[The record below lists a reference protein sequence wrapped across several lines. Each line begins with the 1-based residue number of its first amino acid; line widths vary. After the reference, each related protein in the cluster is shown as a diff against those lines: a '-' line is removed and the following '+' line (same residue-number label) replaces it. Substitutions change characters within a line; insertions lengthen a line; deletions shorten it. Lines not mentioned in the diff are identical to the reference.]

1 LGQYKFTVLTA
12 FQNVADTLYALDQD
26 KRSWEIARD
35 NAEANKKIFEYTQ
48 LQFEKGY
55 ASEPMLLG
63 VEQTYLVAEINRM
76 QAYAL
81 YLGDTA
87 ALYQSLGGGW
97 PGVDAK

>member
-1 LGQYKFTVLTA
+1 MTA
-12 FQNVADTLYALDQD
+12 FQNVADTLYAIEQD

-35 NAEANKKIFEYTQ
+35 NALANKRIYEYTQ
-48 LQFEKGY
+48 LQFDKGY
-55 ASEPMLLG
+55 ASEPMLLS
-63 VEQTYLVAEINRM
+63 VHQAYLGADINRM

-97 PGVDAK
+97 PAGEGK